1 MKKIFFFAAMLAFS
15 VACGGNQANTNDEQ
29 TAEAEVAVEAVE
41 EAAPE
46 AVEEVAPEAEPV
58 VEAVAAPEK
67 DVVTADKTPEYK
79 VTTPAATTT
88 LKAQKEV
95 ETKQFEG
102 TTQAKEVKKVE
113 SISLDSNN
121 AKESAEAPKL
131 DSKID
136 GSKVKKGASVGKSL

>member
-29 TAEAEVAVEAVE
+29 TAEAVE
-41 EAAPE
+41 E

-67 DVVTADKTPEYK
+67 DVVTADKAPEYK

-102 TTQAKEVKKVE
+102 VTEAKEVKKVE

-136 GSKVKKGASVGKSL
+136 GSKVKKGATVGKSL

>member
-1 MKKIFFFAAMLAFS
+1 MKKFFFFAAMLAFS

-29 TAEAEVAVEAVE
+29 AAEAEVAVEAVE
-41 EAAPE
+41 EAVE
-46 AVEEVAPEAEPV
+46 AVAPEAEPV

-67 DVVTADKTPEYK
+67 DVVTADKAPEYK

-102 TTQAKEVKKVE
+102 ATEAKAVKKAE

-131 DSKID
+131 DSKVD
-136 GSKVKKGASVGKSL
+136 GSKVKKGATVGKSL

>member
-29 TAEAEVAVEAVE
+29 TAEADVAVEAV
-41 EAAPE
+41 E

-67 DVVTADKTPEYK
+67 DVVTADKAPEYK

-102 TTQAKEVKKVE
+102 TTEAKEVKKVE

-136 GSKVKKGASVGKSL
+136 GSKVKKGATVGKSL

>member
-29 TAEAEVAVEAVE
+29 AAEAEVAVEAVE
-41 EAAPE
+41 EA
-46 AVEEVAPEAEPV
+46 VEEVAQEAEPV

-67 DVVTADKTPEYK
+67 DVVTADKAPEYK

-102 TTQAKEVKKVE
+102 VTEAKEVKKVE

-131 DSKID
+131 DAKID

>member
-41 EAAPE
+41 E

-102 TTQAKEVKKVE
+102 VTEAKEVKKVE

-136 GSKVKKGASVGKSL
+136 GSKVKKGATVGKSL

>member
-41 EAAPE
+41 EA
-46 AVEEVAPEAEPV
+46 VEEVAPEAEPT

-102 TTQAKEVKKVE
+102 VTEAKEVKKVE

-131 DSKID
+131 DAKID
-136 GSKVKKGASVGKSL
+136 GSKVKKGATVGKSL

>member
-41 EAAPE
+41 EA
-46 AVEEVAPEAEPV
+46 VEEVATEAEPT

-67 DVVTADKTPEYK
+67 DVVTADKAPEYK

-102 TTQAKEVKKVE
+102 VTEAKEVKKVE

>member
-41 EAAPE
+41 EA
-46 AVEEVAPEAEPV
+46 VEEVAPESEPV

-67 DVVTADKTPEYK
+67 DVVTADKAPEYK

-102 TTQAKEVKKVE
+102 VTEAKEVKKVE

-131 DSKID
+131 DAKID
-136 GSKVKKGASVGKSL
+136 GSKVKKGATVGKSL

>member
-1 MKKIFFFAAMLAFS
+1 MKKFFFFAAMLAFS

-29 TAEAEVAVEAVE
+29 AAEAEVAVEAVE
-41 EAAPE
+41 EAVE
-46 AVEEVAPEAEPV
+46 AVAPEAEPV

-67 DVVTADKTPEYK
+67 DVVTADKAPEYK

-102 TTQAKEVKKVE
+102 VTEAKEVKKVE

-131 DSKID
+131 DSKVD
-136 GSKVKKGASVGKSL
+136 GSKVKKGATVGKSL

>member
-41 EAAPE
+41 EA
-46 AVEEVAPEAEPV
+46 VEEVAPEAEPV

-67 DVVTADKTPEYK
+67 DVVTADKAPEFK
-79 VTTPAATTT
+79 GTTPVATTT

-102 TTQAKEVKKVE
+102 VTEAKEVKKVE

-131 DSKID
+131 DAKID
-136 GSKVKKGASVGKSL
+136 GSKVKKGATVGKSL

>member
-41 EAAPE
+41 EA
-46 AVEEVAPEAEPV
+46 VEEVAPEAEPV

-67 DVVTADKTPEYK
+67 DVVTADKAPEYK

-95 ETKQFEG
+95 DTKQFEG

>member
-1 MKKIFFFAAMLAFS
+1 MKKIFFFASMLAFS

-41 EAAPE
+41 EA
-46 AVEEVAPEAEPV
+46 VEEVAPEAEPV

-67 DVVTADKTPEYK
+67 DVVTADKAPEYK

-95 ETKQFEG
+95 ETKEFQGATEV
-102 TTQAKEVKKVE
+102 KEVKKAE
-113 SISLDSNN
+113 SISLESNN
-121 AKESAEAPKL
+121 SKPTAEAPKL
-131 DSKID
+131 DAKID
-136 GSKVKKGASVGKSL
+136 GSKVKKGATVGKSL

>member
-41 EAAPE
+41 E

-102 TTQAKEVKKVE
+102 VTEAKEVKKVE

-131 DSKID
+131 DAKID
-136 GSKVKKGASVGKSL
+136 GSKVKKGATVGKSL